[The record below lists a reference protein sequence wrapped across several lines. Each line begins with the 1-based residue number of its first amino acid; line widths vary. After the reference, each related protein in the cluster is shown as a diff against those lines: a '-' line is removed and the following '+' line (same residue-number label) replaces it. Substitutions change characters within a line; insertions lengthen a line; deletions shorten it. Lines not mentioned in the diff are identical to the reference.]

1 VKKLDF
7 WKVQDVLSS
16 VGWQQMLFRA
26 LLEQYQQEVEEN
38 ALAQC
43 EADYLIGWER
53 LSGVLS
59 HEQMEQLEELER
71 CCEDEAQNALR
82 IALKRGVYAGFHNFF
97 RYDAKPVTF
106 EHFLLDKLLTVPEM
120 KHFPDYYDARMKVNE
135 LETIL
140 ADQLDPFSREHLT
153 SITYAWEERTT
164 AMLRY
169 GFALG
174 YQKAVDIIGQ
184 VEPESAGR
192 MAEARWKVKQD
203 TLQF

>member
-1 VKKLDF
+1 MDLGKVK
-7 WKVQDVLSS
+7 VALSS
-16 VGWQQMLFRA
+16 AGWQQTFFHVM
-26 LLEQYQQEVEEN
+26 LEQYQQEVEEN

-97 RYDAKPVTF
+97 RYDAKPLTF

-135 LETIL
+135 LETEL
-140 ADQLDPFSREHLT
+140 ADQLDSFSREHLT
-153 SITYAWEERTT
+153 SITYAWEERTM

-174 YQKAVDIIGQ
+174 YQKAVDAIGQ

-192 MAEARWKVKQD
+192 VTQAWWKVKQS
-203 TLQF
+203 TFQS